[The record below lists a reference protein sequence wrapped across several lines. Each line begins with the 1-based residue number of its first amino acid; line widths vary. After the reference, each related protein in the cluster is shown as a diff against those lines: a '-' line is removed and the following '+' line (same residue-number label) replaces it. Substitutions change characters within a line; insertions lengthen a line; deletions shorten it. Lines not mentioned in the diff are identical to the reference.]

1 MRAQK
6 ARATLPAIAK
16 RYSDEE
22 VIKVID
28 DYYGN
33 KSLIAAALQSTPQQL
48 EVWLRKDSRK
58 QALEE
63 ARQRILDKCEEKMM
77 KLLES
82 DNEKVVFDTA
92 KFILQN
98 LGRSRGYHG
107 DSPAI
112 AMAIEKSGD
121 DIKVAVQG
129 IFGI

>member
-48 EVWLRKDSRK
+48 EVWLRKGSRK

-77 KLLES
+77 KLLDSE
-82 DNEKVVFDTA
+82 NEKVVFDTA

>member
-1 MRAQK
+1 MINQ
-6 ARATLPAIAK
+6 
-16 RYSDEE
+16 
-22 VIKVID
+22 
-28 DYYGN
+28 YYGN
-33 KSLIAAALQSTPQQL
+33 KSLIAAALQSTAQQL
-48 EVWLRKDSRK
+48 EVWLRKDGHK

-77 KLLES
+77 ELLDS
-82 DNEKVVFDTA
+82 KNEKVVFDTA

>member
-6 ARATLPAIAK
+6 ARATLPAISK

-22 VIKVID
+22 VIKVIN

-33 KSLIAAALQSTPQQL
+33 KSLIAAALQSTPQQF
-48 EVWLRKDSRK
+48 EVWLRKEGHK

-82 DNEKVVFDTA
+82 ENEKVVFDTA

>member
-1 MRAQK
+1 MRSQK

-22 VIKVID
+22 VIKVIN

-77 KLLES
+77 KLLDSE
-82 DNEKVVFDTA
+82 NEKVVFDTA

>member
-1 MRAQK
+1 MINK
-6 ARATLPAIAK
+6 
-16 RYSDEE
+16 
-22 VIKVID
+22 
-28 DYYGN
+28 YYGN
-33 KSLIAAALQSTPQQL
+33 KSLITAALQSTSQQF
-48 EVWLRKDSRK
+48 EVWLRKEGHK

-77 KLLES
+77 ELLDSE
-82 DNEKVVFDTA
+82 DKKVVFDTA

-121 DIKVAVQG
+121 DIRVQLNAL
-129 IFGI
+129 FGMSE

>member
-1 MRAQK
+1 MRASK
-6 ARATLPAIAK
+6 ARATLPAISK

-48 EVWLRKDSRK
+48 EVWLRKEGHK
-58 QALEE
+58 KALEE

-77 KLLES
+77 ELLDSE
-82 DNEKVVFDTA
+82 NEKVVFDTA

>member
-6 ARATLPAIAK
+6 ARATLPAISK

-48 EVWLRKDSRK
+48 EVWLRKEGHK

>member
-1 MRAQK
+1 M
-6 ARATLPAIAK
+6 
-16 RYSDEE
+16 
-22 VIKVID
+22 
-28 DYYGN
+28 
-33 KSLIAAALQSTPQQL
+33 QSTAQQF
-48 EVWLRKDSRK
+48 EVWLRKEGHK

-77 KLLES
+77 KLLDSE
-82 DNEKVVFDTA
+82 NEKVVFDTA

>member
-1 MRAQK
+1 MINQ
-6 ARATLPAIAK
+6 
-16 RYSDEE
+16 
-22 VIKVID
+22 
-28 DYYGN
+28 YYGN
-33 KSLIAAALQSTPQQL
+33 KSLIAAALQSTAQQL
-48 EVWLRKDSRK
+48 EVWLRKDGHK

-77 KLLES
+77 KLLDSE
-82 DNEKVVFDTA
+82 NEKVVFDTA

-129 IFGI
+129 IFGM

>member
-22 VIKVID
+22 VIKVINQ
-28 DYYGN
+28 YYGN
-33 KSLIAAALQSTPQQL
+33 KSLIIAALQSTAQQF
-48 EVWLRKDSRK
+48 EVWLRKEGHK
-58 QALEE
+58 KALEE
-63 ARQRILDKCEEKMM
+63 ARARILDKCEEKMM
-77 KLLES
+77 NLLNS

-129 IFGI
+129 IFGM

>member
-22 VIKVID
+22 VIKVINQ
-28 DYYGN
+28 YYGN
-33 KSLIAAALQSTPQQL
+33 KSLIAEALQSTAHQF
-48 EVWLRKDSRK
+48 EVWLRKDGHK

-77 KLLES
+77 KLLDSE
-82 DNEKVVFDTA
+82 NEKVVFETA
-92 KFILQN
+92 TFILQN